1 MVAGDDRLDPVAF
14 VGAAL
19 LDSFGLARRSRLRQ
33 LFGHIVRFRALMSRQ
48 KGSIGRLASGRENN
62 VSHPRPMLRGVKKLD
77 FKFIWT
83 MAAYD
88 LIKLPRLI
96 GAAA

>member
-1 MVAGDDRLDPVAF
+1 
-14 VGAAL
+14 
-19 LDSFGLARRSRLRQ
+19 
-33 LFGHIVRFRALMSRQ
+33 
-48 KGSIGRLASGRENN
+48 
-62 VSHPRPMLRGVKKLD
+62 MLRGVKKLD

-83 MAAYD
+83 MVAYD